1 MLARTDSQLA
11 HLAIAATAVER
22 DQRQRWLRAHRSA
35 APSPCPSPARKSR
48 QRARPRN
55 GERVFKLV
63 ANYELIVSGLIG
75 SGRISERDALDHGS
89 VERVLSAMLTNELAR
104 RSFHRGLKI

>member
-1 MLARTDSQLA
+1 
-11 HLAIAATAVER
+11 
-22 DQRQRWLRAHRSA
+22 
-35 APSPCPSPARKSR
+35 
-48 QRARPRN
+48 
-55 GERVFKLV
+55 VFKLV